1 MASHEELT
9 SFVKDALGRGVA
21 RVQLEEALRRAGW
34 RSEQIHG
41 ALAAYA
47 DIDFP
52 IPVPRPKPLLS
63 AREAFLYL
71 VLFSTLY
78 VTAWNVGSLLFEMI
92 DRAFPDPAV
101 STNAFGAIYVRE
113 AIRWA
118 VSSLIVA
125 FPVFLSVSWFVARE
139 IRRDPTKRA
148 SPVRRWLTYLTLF
161 IAAGVLVGDV
171 IALVYNV
178 LGGELTTRFVL
189 KVLSVGMIAGTT
201 FWYYLSDLRPEERE
215 PRT

>member
-9 SFVKDALGRGVA
+9 SFVKDALGLGVA

-34 RSEQIHG
+34 RSEQIRG

-92 DRAFPDPAV
+92 ERAFPDPAV
-101 STNAFGAIYVRE
+101 PTNTYRTIYVRE

-125 FPVFLSVSWFVARE
+125 RE
-139 IRRDPTKRA
+139 IRSDPTKRA

-161 IAAGVLVGDV
+161 VAAGVLVGDV

-215 PRT
+215 PGT